1 MGVEVPVAMDTAEA
15 FAAIALGAVA
25 CDGVLG
31 REEAHALRRHLEY
44 RIPYRDRSDEQMGD
58 LFDRLLTVLRQDG
71 GLPRLIDQ
79 ALPVLNP
86 EQLETSL
93 ALAAQLVHADR
104 VVDDEEHAFLAMLCE
119 RMPQGKERCE
129 AIVSAIV
136 ALNRDS
142 LAC

>member
-1 MGVEVPVAMDTAEA
+1 MDSAEA

-44 RIPYRDRSDEQMGD
+44 RTPYCERSDEQMGAM
-58 LFDRLLTVLRQDG
+58 FDGLLTVLRQDE
-71 GLPRLIDQ
+71 GLNHLINQ
-79 ALPVLNP
+79 ALPVLNA
-86 EQLETSL
+86 QQQETSL

-104 VVDDEEHAFLAMLCE
+104 VVEEEERAFLATLCE
-119 RMPQGKERCE
+119 RLPSGKERGE
-129 AIVSAIV
+129 AIISAIA

-142 LAC
+142 LAG

>member
-1 MGVEVPVAMDTAEA
+1 MDTAEA

-44 RIPYRDRSDEQMGD
+44 RTPYCDRSEEQMGE

-71 GLPRLIDQ
+71 GLHQLIDQ

-86 EQLETSL
+86 DQLETSL

-104 VVDDEEHAFLAMLCE
+104 VVEEAESAFLAMLCE
-119 RMPQGKERCE
+119 RLPQGKERCE
-129 AIVSAIV
+129 AIVAAIV

-142 LAC
+142 LAG